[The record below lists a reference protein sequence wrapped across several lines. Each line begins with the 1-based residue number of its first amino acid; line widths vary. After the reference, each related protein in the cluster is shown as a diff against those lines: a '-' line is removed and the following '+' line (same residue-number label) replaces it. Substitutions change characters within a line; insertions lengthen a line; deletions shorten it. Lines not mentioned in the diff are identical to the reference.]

1 MEWEWLSAQV
11 AHLPATEA
19 PLSADVGLVRT
30 DGMLWIYDVG
40 AAPAAAAEVNALL
53 GKKTVVLSHFHPDH
67 IGNLEQVEYEAFY
80 GGTFTCKKTG
90 GGIVVSRE
98 LFLPEGVHLFP
109 LPSVHAKGC
118 IGMEYAGYAF
128 LGDALYPAAKA
139 GQAVY
144 NVSLLAQQLQVLKG
158 LRAEWFLVS
167 HSRPFAHKRDEVLAR
182 LEALYAKR
190 VPGQTYLPA
199 ERD

>member
-1 MEWEWLSAQV
+1 
-11 AHLPATEA
+11 
-19 PLSADVGLVRT
+19 
-30 DGMLWIYDVG
+30 
-40 AAPAAAAEVNALL
+40 
-53 GKKTVVLSHFHPDH
+53 
-67 IGNLEQVEYEAFY
+67 
-80 GGTFTCKKTG
+80 
-90 GGIVVSRE
+90 
-98 LFLPEGVHLFP
+98 
-109 LPSVHAKGC
+109 
-118 IGMEYAGYAF
+118 MEYAGYAF
-128 LGDALYPAAKA
+128 LGDALYPAVKA